1 MDLRLSLSGN
11 GSFRQDRDTV
21 KKIHYGWIIVFSG
34 MLCIFG
40 CIGLGRFALGMLL
53 PAMAA
58 PLKLSYSMMG
68 VISTANFIG
77 YLLAVLLCGKT
88 VMRYGARKVIS
99 LALLLVGG
107 SMVAVGMTSNYALLV
122 FFYTA
127 TGVGSAL
134 ANVPMMSLTVSWFS
148 KSVRGRAS
156 GFIVIGSG
164 FAILLSGRMV
174 PAMNAAFAGDGWRYS
189 WFVLGALVICIALF
203 CALVLRN
210 DPREMGLKPVTGT
223 SGETLS
229 FDEPAYGGKDIFH
242 LAAIYFLF
250 GASYVI
256 YATFL
261 VTSLVQDKGL
271 SEAQA
276 GAMWSWV
283 GILSLLSG
291 PVFGTLSDWMGR
303 RFALMVV
310 FSLQAVAYLLAA
322 SRQEL
327 LYLSC
332 SAVAYGLVAW
342 SIPSIM
348 AALVGDVVGA
358 RKASA
363 VFGFV
368 TFIFAIGQ
376 IIGPALAG
384 YLAEAGGSFSPS
396 FYLAAVMAVTGVL
409 LSTFLKKDG
418 AAAAKEIAA
427 QK

>member
-1 MDLRLSLSGN
+1 M
-11 GSFRQDRDTV
+11 
-21 KKIHYGWIIVFSG
+21 KKVHYGWIIVFSG

-53 PAMAA
+53 PAMAK
-58 PLKLSYSMMG
+58 PLNLSYSMMG
-68 VISTANFIG
+68 VISTSNFIG

-88 VMRYGARKVIS
+88 VLRFGARKVIS
-99 LALLLVGG
+99 LALFLVGG
-107 SMVAVGMTSNYALLV
+107 SMMAVGMTSNYFLLV
-122 FFYTA
+122 FFYTL
-127 TGVGSAL
+127 TGIGSAL

-148 KSVRGRAS
+148 QKVRGRAS

-174 PAMNAAFAGDGWRYS
+174 PAMNAFFAGEGWRYS
-189 WFVLGALVICIALF
+189 WFVLGAVVICISLF
-203 CALVLRN
+203 CAVVLRN
-210 DPREMGLKPVTGT
+210 EPREMGLAPVGGGD
-223 SGETLS
+223 SGKTVILE
-229 FDEPAYGGKDIFH
+229 EPKYGGKDIFH
-242 LAAIYFLF
+242 LATIYFLF
-250 GASYVI
+250 GTSYVI

-261 VTSLVQDKGL
+261 VTALVRDKGM
-271 SEAQA
+271 SEADA

-291 PVFGTLSDWMGR
+291 PVFGTLSDWFGR
-303 RFALMVV
+303 RLALMVV
-310 FSLQAVAYLLAA
+310 FALQALAYLLVA
-322 SRQEL
+322 SQQQVFF
-327 LYLSC
+327 LSC
-332 SAVAYGLVAW
+332 SVVAYGLVAW

-384 YLAEAGGSFSPS
+384 YLAEVEGSFAVS
-396 FYLAAVMAVTGVL
+396 FYLAAVMAITGVAV
-409 LSTFLKKDG
+409 SASLKKTAG
-418 AAAAKEIAA
+418 TWPRVPVRPPTIMIWLNESGTGERHV
-427 QK
+427 